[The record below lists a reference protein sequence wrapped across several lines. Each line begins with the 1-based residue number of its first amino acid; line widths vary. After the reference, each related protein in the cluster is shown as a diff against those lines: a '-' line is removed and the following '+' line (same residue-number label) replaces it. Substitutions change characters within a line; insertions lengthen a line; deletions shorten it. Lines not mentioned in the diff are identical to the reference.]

1 MIAKT
6 LLLAED
12 SIADNYLCVSHD
24 SFSTPFDVLPE
35 ALYPYD
41 LVGVA
46 L

>member
-1 MIAKT
+1 MTARI
-6 LLLAED
+6 LPLVEVN
-12 SIADNYLCVSHD
+12 IADTYRCVSHD

-35 ALYPYD
+35 TLYPYD

>member
-1 MIAKT
+1 MSQPI
-6 LLLAED
+6 LLVKD
-12 SIADNYLCVSHD
+12 SIADTYLCVSYD
-24 SFSTPFDVLPE
+24 SFSMPFDVLPE